1 MQHPITPTAHPAFKP
16 SLLAQAMFT
25 ALLAL
30 PLATAQAQSAPESL
44 GTVQAGGQTN
54 ATSEHKPS
62 HEAEK
67 LAPVHVFKSGE
78 SVKVLTKSELT
89 AAGPVGGSAQALSY
103 APGVG
108 VTGYGATGSTKNSI
122 SINGIKQGWGGFS
135 GGQIDNG
142 SIAVTFDG
150 VPMANP
156 STGLWE
162 SPEVPQLSLLQG
174 AAITYGPGNASDRW
188 YNNIGGEIAFVPL
201 QPTDKPGGS
210 IGLSVGSYGARNL
223 SINLRTGAHDG
234 WSTILAGGVGSA
246 NSYRT
251 SVDGFDNHSHNY
263 AWFLKTRKTFE
274 NGDFSL
280 GFYQAQGSGYRP
292 VPIPL
297 QPISGVTLDGTAN
310 APLYSQPTSGYD
322 SSIPANVWFKNDTNK
337 TRLIYGKANINV
349 DASLSLHN
357 LIWYRLGERLHYH
370 YNNYGLSNPGNL
382 YEYNNP
388 SDTVYGDKA
397 WADVKMPYNTV
408 SFGGFFLKSHYN
420 SRNAFYNTNPPYNGS
435 QTVPN
440 AHYRSDYWDQTD
452 LAAFVQDR
460 ISPTANLDITPGI
473 RFINYQT
480 SYYPAAQSDFS
491 QAYALYP
498 GNNQGVLP
506 AANVTHHATE
516 PSVAVNW
523 RVNEALALFG
533 NYAVA
538 YKEPQVGGGGGIY
551 QSTPP
556 IYNLEKG
563 TDYNLGVK
571 MHVKNDGVLRN
582 FLLSVSY
589 FHLHYSNQYI
599 PLSDANGNFLGDA
612 NGDSIYK
619 GFNIAVA
626 DDVLYNLHL
635 FANMNFEQANFNN
648 YTTGGVSYAGLP
660 VSNVPNRTLNVGA
673 SYAYYVSGMLLTPR
687 AWYQYVGQQHMFDN
701 NLGAPSQ
708 KTIPAYGTFNIGL
721 DGEVPFAHSSL
732 HDVRFSVDVLN
743 VLDKRY
749 NAFEEVTSGG
759 LLGGNSQGQ
768 VLGLPG
774 APRTFYASV
783 NADF

>member
-16 SLLAQAMFT
+16 NLLAQALFA
-25 ALLAL
+25 ALLAA
-30 PLATAQAQSAPESL
+30 PIAAQAQTAPTDL
-44 GTVQAGGQTN
+44 GSVQAGSQG
-54 ATSEHKPS
+54 AVAKKS
-62 HEAEK
+62 HEQKK
-67 LAPVHVFKSGE
+67 LEAAHVFKSGQAT
-78 SVKVLTKSELT
+78 KVITKTELKT
-89 AAGPVGGSAQALSY
+89 AGPVGGSAQALSL

-108 VTGYGATGSTKNSI
+108 VTGYGNTGSTKTSI

-135 GGQIDNG
+135 GGQIDDG

-156 STGLWE
+156 STGLWQ
-162 SPEVPQLSLLQG
+162 SPEVPQLGLLQG
-174 AAITYGPGNASDRW
+174 IGVTYGPGNPLDRW

-201 QPTDKPGGS
+201 QPTAKAGGT

-223 SINLRTGAHDG
+223 SLSLQTGMHDG
-234 WSTILAGGVGSA
+234 WATVLAGGVGSA
-246 NSYRT
+246 DSYRT
-251 SVDGFDNHSHNY
+251 SSDGFKNHSHNY

-280 GFYQAQGSGYRP
+280 GFYQAEGQGYRP

-297 QPISGVTLDGTAN
+297 QPINGVTLDGTPN
-310 APLYSQPTSGYD
+310 SPQYSQSTSGYY
-322 SSIPANVWFKNDTNK
+322 SSLPATVWFKDDTNK
-337 TRLIYGKANINV
+337 TRIIDGKANIQV
-349 DASLSLHN
+349 DDTLSLHN
-357 LIWYRLGERLHYH
+357 LVWYRQGKRLHYH

-388 SDTVYGDKA
+388 STQVYGDKA
-397 WADVKMPYNTV
+397 WADLSLPHNLV
-408 SFGGFFLKSHYN
+408 SVGGFFLKSHYN
-420 SRNAFYNTNPPYNGS
+420 SRNAFYNTNAPYFGS
-435 QTVPN
+435 QQVPN
-440 AHYRSDYWDQTD
+440 AKYRSDYWDQTD
-452 LAAFVQDR
+452 LAVFLQDK
-460 ISPTANLDITPGI
+460 ISPAANVDVTPGI

-480 SYYPAAQSDFS
+480 NYYPAAPSDFS

-498 GNNQGVLP
+498 QNDQGKLP
-506 AANVTHHATE
+506 AANVTHRETE
-516 PSVAVNW
+516 PSIAANW
-523 RVNEALALFG
+523 RITPSLAVFG
-533 NYAVA
+533 NYATA

-556 IYNLEKG
+556 IYNLEKSA
-563 TDYNLGVK
+563 DYNLGFK
-571 MHVKNDGVLRN
+571 MHMKNEGMLRN

-589 FHLHYSNQYI
+589 YHLHYTNQYI

-612 NGDSIYK
+612 NGDSVYK

-626 DDVLYNLHL
+626 DDIAYNLHA
-635 FANMNFEQANFNN
+635 FANLNFQRANFNN

-660 VSNVPNRTLNVGA
+660 VSNVPDKTFNVGL
-673 SYAYYVSGMLLTPR
+673 AYEKYLSGILVTPR
-687 AWYQYVGQQHMFDN
+687 VWYQYVGQQHMFDN

-708 KTIPAYGTFNIGL
+708 KTIPAYGLLNVGL
-721 DGEVPFAHSSL
+721 DGELPVRHAVM

-743 VLDKRY
+743 LLNKQYDP
-749 NAFEEVTSGG
+749 FEEVTSGG

-774 APRTFYASV
+774 APRTLYASLS
-783 NADF
+783 ASF